1 MVTYVIIS
9 DKFKAG
15 LSSSTS
21 TCKACRVAQML
32 SLNLGSGN
40 NPLHRRSKQVSFV
53 FLFPMLHAPS
63 CRNYFQNN
71 STEVVGIICYQ
82 SP

>member
-21 TCKACRVAQML
+21 TCKTCRVAQML
-32 SLNLGSGN
+32 GLNLGSGN
-40 NPLHRRSKQVSFV
+40 NSYIDGQNKFHLFFF
-53 FLFPMLHAPS
+53 FLSYMHLPVATTSRITLQ
-63 CRNYFQNN
+63 RL
-71 STEVVGIICYQ
+71 
-82 SP
+82 